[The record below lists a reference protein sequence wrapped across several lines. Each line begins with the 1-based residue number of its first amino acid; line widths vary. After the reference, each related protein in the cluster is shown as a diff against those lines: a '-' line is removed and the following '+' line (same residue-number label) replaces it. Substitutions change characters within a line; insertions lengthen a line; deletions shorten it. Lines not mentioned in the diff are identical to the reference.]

1 MMVDISTVI
10 MRPRVKPEHAPY
22 RIRGGKIR
30 LGGICYGIAAEIDD
44 PDGWVWTLLM
54 KMDGSRDLAAIVE
67 QVHQAHPGLAVGTVR
82 SGARQL
88 IGAGYVEDAG
98 AARPAGL
105 TERDIE
111 RYDRAAGL
119 FRWMD
124 LSPRGSCWEPQALL
138 KSARVTVLGV
148 GGTGG
153 AAVLALAAAGIGML
167 HCVDHDVVELSNLSR
182 QILYTEDDIGKTKTG
197 AAVARLRQLNSDIS
211 IIGECVAVRS
221 AADVGRLAS
230 DCDVFILA
238 ADEPQE
244 LQDWVNQGCLAAGRP
259 WVYAGY
265 HGPQV
270 LVGTFVPGTGACL
283 ACTQAAIR
291 ERDEI
296 LGAYEEDATEA
307 PPHATSA
314 VSAGISGYLAAHM
327 AIALLT
333 GVPPVTPGRLDV
345 VNLAALNAPS
355 SITGQRRANCPACG
369 GTG

>member
-30 LGGICYGIAAEIDD
+30 IGGICYGIAAEIDD
-44 PDGWVWTLLM
+44 PDGWVWTLLT
-54 KMDGSRDLAAIVE
+54 KMDGSRDLTAIVE
-67 QVHQAHPGLAVGTVR
+67 QVRHAHPGLATGTVR

-88 IGAGYVEDAG
+88 MRAGYVEDAG

-105 TERDIE
+105 THRDIE

-124 LSPRGSCWEPQALL
+124 LSPRGSWEPQALL
-138 KSARVTVLGV
+138 KAARVTVLGV

-153 AAVLALAAAGIGML
+153 TAALALAAAGIGML
-167 HCVDHDVVELSNLSR
+167 HCVDHDAVELSNLSR
-182 QILYTEDDIGKTKTG
+182 QILYTEDDIGTTKTG
-197 AAVARLRQLNSDIS
+197 AAVTRLRQLNSDIS
-211 IIGECVAVRS
+211 ITGECAAVRS
-221 AADVGRLAS
+221 VADVERLAS

-238 ADEPQE
+238 ADEPEE
-244 LQDWVNQGCLAAGRP
+244 LQHWVNQGCLAAGRP

-265 HGPQV
+265 NGPQV
-270 LVGTFVPGTGACL
+270 LVGAFVPGTGACL
-283 ACTQAAIR
+283 ACTQTAIR
-291 ERDEI
+291 ARDAI
-296 LGAYEEDATEA
+296 LGACEEDATEA

-314 VSAGISGYLAAHM
+314 VSAGISGFLAAHQ

-345 VNLAALNAPS
+345 VNLAALSAPS
-355 SITGQRRANCPACG
+355 SITGQRLANCSACG